1 MVTVD
6 EIRNILIAHSHEH
19 YRQIQFAKIPKGCED
34 QISDLAEEFFDRLNS
49 RINLTAEKLKYNLV
63 PLDDE

>member
-6 EIRNILIAHSHEH
+6 AIKNILIVRLREH
-19 YRQIQFAKIPKGCED
+19 YGQIQFAKMAEECED
-34 QISDLAEEFFDRLNS
+34 QINDLAEEFFNRLN
-49 RINLTAEKLKYNLV
+49 NENDLTVEKLEYNLV

>member
-6 EIRNILIAHSHEH
+6 AIRNILIARLREH
-19 YRQIQFAKIPKGCED
+19 YGQIQFVEMAEGCED
-34 QISDLAEEFFDRLNS
+34 QINTIAEEFFDRLNS
-49 RINLTAEKLKYNLV
+49 RINLTAEKLEYNLV